1 MKKKIDD
8 SSPLY
13 PHWVCA
19 ECGKEAMEK
28 AGTEGLLFSTFHKGR
43 CGVCG
48 KEKSVTELRDFGY
61 PPVEIDF
68 DNMKARDE
76 AEDKRMSPSARVD
89 DLFIGEDVRS
99 DLSDHSLVAHKAM
112 VFCDIDGLLADA
124 GHRLPYLENKEY
136 DKFYGANMADDG
148 IPGLAAAATIAFLA
162 GIGMVYKSVRIRFL
176 TGRPER
182 TRTLTAMWLRQNY
195 PTLFEE
201 YVPFE
206 DNAILC
212 REDDDFRP
220 AHAVKLD
227 NVVQYFEINTKSVSM
242 GDISDLDFVR
252 GDFDTYI
259 LDDDPNVISVFDN
272 RFTDTMA
279 KNFGC
284 DYMYCH
290 TVLMSPKRI
299 SSYAP
304 SKSDAK

>member
-1 MKKKIDD
+1 M
-8 SSPLY
+8 
-13 PHWVCA
+13 
-19 ECGKEAMEK
+19 
-28 AGTEGLLFSTFHKGR
+28 STS
-43 CGVCG
+43 
-48 KEKSVTELRDFGY
+48 KEKMIY
-61 PPVEIDF
+61 
-68 DNMKARDE
+68 
-76 AEDKRMSPSARVD
+76 
-89 DLFIGEDVRS
+89 FIGEDVRS
-99 DLSDHSLVAHKAM
+99 DLSDHSLVAHKAI
-112 VFCDIDGLLADA
+112 VFCDIDGLLADCS
-124 GHRLPYLENKEY
+124 HRLPYLENKEY
-136 DKFYGANMADDG
+136 DKFYGASMADDG

-162 GIGMVYKSVRIRFL
+162 GIGMVYKSVRVRFL

-206 DNAILC
+206 DSAILC

-227 NVVQYFEINTKSVSM
+227 NVVQHFEINTKSGVM
-242 GDISDLDFVR
+242 GDVSDLDFVR

-284 DYMYCH
+284 DHMYCH
-290 TVLMSPKRI
+290 AVLMSPKRLN
-299 SSYAP
+299 SSSP
-304 SKSDAK
+304 SRSDAK

>member
-1 MKKKIDD
+1 MKKKIDS

-19 ECGKEAMEK
+19 KCGKEAMDK

-68 DNMKARDE
+68 DNMKARNE
-76 AEDKRMSPSARVD
+76 AEDKRMSSSARVD

-99 DLSDHSLVAHKAM
+99 DLSDHSLVAHKAI
-112 VFCDIDGLLADA
+112 VFCDIDGLLADC
-124 GHRLPYLENKEY
+124 GHRVPYLQDKEY

-148 IPGLAAAATIAFLA
+148 VPGLAAAATISFLA
-162 GIGMVYKSVRIRFL
+162 GIGMLYKNVRIRFL

-212 REDDDFRP
+212 REDDDWRP

-227 NVVQYFEINTKSVSM
+227 NVVQYFEINTKSGNM
-242 GDISDLDFVR
+242 GDISDFDFVR

-259 LDDDPNVISVFDN
+259 LDDDPNVINVFDT

-284 DYMYCH
+284 DHMYCH
-290 TVLMSPKRI
+290 TALMSPKRLN
-299 SSYAP
+299 SFGL
-304 SKSDAK
+304 SKSSAK